1 METLDVNEIINLLF
15 VLSIAASVAGF
26 MAGLLG
32 VGGGI
37 IIVPALYYAFTV
49 LDFDI
54 ATRMHLSVGT
64 SLAIIIPTS
73 IISTKTHMEYDAV
86 DFKLVK
92 SFGIFILLGVIAG
105 TFLAV
110 NLKTPAFILF
120 FSIMAFI
127 VGLFF
132 IFFREQLLKN
142 PKMISDSVKNISG
155 VIIGF
160 ISVLLGIGGGS
171 TYLALLL
178 IWEIPYYIFPIIALT
193 CNIIVVS
200 GNSFNYIKAGNLNL
214 KLLIPYLLGSVPFAF
229 IGGSLNIEK
238 NLFEFL
244 LFGVLSIAGF
254 LLLIKSKSFDD
265 KHNIYKKISL
275 FFSIFI
281 GSIIGFV
288 SGIVGIG
295 GGIFLSPVLFL
306 LKAGKPKHI
315 ATVASLFI
323 LINSISG
330 IMGQLTKNLVLNEI
344 VNYWPL
350 LLCVL
355 FGGQLGNI
363 INIKVFSNRVLA
375 LVTGILVIFVS
386 IRLGFKIFS

>member
-1 METLDVNEIINLLF
+1 METLDINEIINLLF

-86 DFKLVK
+86 DFKLIK
-92 SFGIFILLGVIAG
+92 SFGIFILFGVIGG

-110 NLKTPAFILF
+110 NLKTPAFVLF

-142 PKMISDSVKNISG
+142 PKMISDSAKNISG

-171 TYLALLL
+171 LMVPFMRTFGYDIRRSIGTAAGVGFL
-178 IWEIPYYIFPIIALT
+178 IAVFGTITMITGGKIVDNINTPYSLGYV
-193 CNIIVVS
+193 N
-200 GNSFNYIKAGNLNL
+200 
-214 KLLIPYLLGSVPFAF
+214 LLGFLVFVPVTMIMARVGARAVYK
-229 IGGSLNIEK
+229 IDKNI
-238 NLFEFL
+238 
-244 LFGVLSIAGF
+244 LS
-254 LLLIKSKSFDD
+254 
-265 KHNIYKKISL
+265 KI
-275 FFSIFI
+275 F
-281 GSIIGFV
+281 
-288 SGIVGIG
+288 
-295 GGIFLSPVLFL
+295 GIFL
-306 LKAGKPKHI
+306 
-315 ATVASLFI
+315 
-323 LINSISG
+323 
-330 IMGQLTKNLVLNEI
+330 
-344 VNYWPL
+344 
-350 LLCVL
+350 
-355 FGGQLGNI
+355 I
-363 INIKVFSNRVLA
+363 I
-375 LVTGILVIFVS
+375 VS
-386 IRLGFKIFS
+386 IRSFFEYLSIN